1 MKPTKGY
8 IFIDIDGTLV
18 DTSLTL
24 NQVDVDSIVSVME
37 LGYDVILTSGRP
49 LKFVE
54 WIRDQIHENVKVIG
68 FNGAMVETEVLKTLP
83 KTTIH
88 ELMHLEETVIF
99 KNENGYFSNKKQIPQ
114 VFEYEMLDDY
124 SQSKTPISNIL
135 KVIVWVGDQDFLKVQ
150 KQLELI
156 KGITLMSYYP
166 KGFEIMPHG
175 IDKGV
180 AIKHYV
186 DKKLPIYSIGNDV
199 NDIPMFQVSDAYY
212 VVGDKLEGQ
221 QVKNV
226 SEAIHKII
234 GGI

>member
-18 DTSLTL
+18 DASLTL
-24 NQVDVDSIVSVME
+24 NQVDVESIVTVME

-49 LKFVE
+49 IKFVK

-83 KTTIH
+83 KAIIH
-88 ELMHLEETVIF
+88 EFMNLEETVIF
-99 KNENGYFSNKKQIPQ
+99 KNEAGYYSNKQRIPKA
-114 VFEYEMLDDY
+114 FEYEMLADY
-124 SQSKTPISNIL
+124 SRSDTPMSDIL
-135 KVIVWVGDQDFLKVQ
+135 KMIVWVGDQNFLAVQ
-150 KQLELI
+150 KKLETI
-156 KGITLMSYYP
+156 KGITLMSYAP
-166 KGFEIMPHG
+166 KGFEIMPQG